1 MSARPQVA
9 AQERVVDVP
18 NLRELR
24 RWAFLSQRDLA
35 ARAGLTQATVAR
47 LEAGKHRARP
57 TTIRR
62 LAAALGVEPHALVGR
77 PPKEDP
83 T

>member
-1 MSARPQVA
+1 M
-9 AQERVVDVP
+9 DVP
-18 NLRELR
+18 RLRDLR
-24 RWAFLSQRDLA
+24 RWAFLSQRELA

-47 LEAGKHRARP
+47 LETGKHRARP

-62 LAAALGVEPHALVGR
+62 LAAVLGVEPKDLVR
-77 PPKEDP
+77 QPIQEDA